1 MKFKFLIPV
10 ICSIIVGFL
19 LGKVFFSEY
28 DKNYISVFDEKEMIY
43 FVQLGVY
50 KNIDSIKEN
59 VSNHNDYLIEM
70 EDDGYHVYAGI
81 TKIKEISEKI
91 KVYYEK
97 MGNNV
102 YIKTRE
108 VDNESFLN
116 ILDEYD
122 KITSIASN
130 EKDLISIE
138 KIVLSNYE
146 EMVLQDEFD
155 D

>member
-1 MKFKFLIPV
+1 MKFKFLIPIV
-10 ICSIIVGFL
+10 CSIVIGFL
-19 LGKVFFSEY
+19 LGKVFFDEY

-43 FVQLGVY
+43 FIQLGVY

-59 VSNHNDYLIEM
+59 LSNYEEYLVEN
-70 EDDGYHVYAGI
+70 EEDGYHVYVGI
-81 TKIKEISEKI
+81 TKTKENAEKI

-97 MGNNV
+97 QGNNV
-102 YIKTRE
+102 YIKRKAI
-108 VDNESFLN
+108 DNESFLN

-122 KITSIASN
+122 KITTIASN

-146 EMVLQDEFD
+146 EMVLQNEFND
-155 D
+155 